1 MTEKT
6 KQTSRRKGR
15 GREARRK
22 DRANSS
28 NANAIWPGIEGG
40 LYQPLTETDV
50 GKVHQAA
57 LTIVDHTGI
66 ADATEELLDLVLPR
80 GAFQNEYGL
89 SLIHI

>member
-40 LYQPLTETDV
+40 LYQPLTERDV
-50 GKVHQAA
+50 EKVHQAA
-57 LTIVDHTGI
+57 LTIVEQTGI

-80 GAFQNEYGL
+80 
-89 SLIHI
+89 